1 MLNLIEMALS
11 TEEQQLYIPF
21 NNLGYEVIPEAR
33 YLGKTNVQTRFDT
46 RKSEAKLL
54 PLRLIR
60 QIYAILENER
70 EKTDSFYS
78 ETHKRM
84 GLSKDTIVNHVQ
96 KLWEDMNRYGLWA
109 DELLVVQDPKEL
121 ILNSELGYGRPP
133 AILQGTSVEVR
144 GLENLRIADE
154 KHGMTADEFIEAGGK
169 FLGGKVLAWLSQYPS
184 LMQTHDVSQDLEV
197 LGLRDGDRY
206 YTNLDPEHSYAI
218 KPFGAVLY
226 PSGGRSGVYSG
237 YGLDGWG
244 DFRGTVVGRKLSNTN
259 ENFY

>member
-1 MLNLIEMALS
+1 MTLS

-33 YLGKTNVQTRFDT
+33 YLGKTNIQTRFDAG
-46 RKSEAKLL
+46 KSEAKLL
-54 PLRLIR
+54 PLRVIR

-70 EKTDSFYS
+70 DKTDSFYS
-78 ETHKRM
+78 DAHKRM
-84 GLSKDTIVNHVQ
+84 GLSKDTIANRVQ
-96 KLWEDMNRYGLWA
+96 ELWEDMNRYGLWA

-121 ILNSELGYGRPP
+121 ILNSELGYGRLPV
-133 AILQGTSVEVR
+133 ILQGTSVEVR

-154 KHGMTADEFIEAGGK
+154 KHGMTAEEFIEAGGK
-169 FLGGKVLAWLSQYPS
+169 FSGGKTLAYLSQYPS
-184 LMQTHDVSQDLEV
+184 LMKTHDVSKDLEI
-197 LGLRDGDRY
+197 LGLRNGDHY

-226 PSGGRSGVYSG
+226 PSGGRSSVYSG
-237 YGLDGWG
+237 YGLESWG
-244 DFRGTVVGRKLSNTN
+244 VFRGAVLGRKLSNTN